1 MIKNLVMF
9 VSIAVLLA
17 GANVQAQEP
26 ELYELRTYT
35 THEGKLEALHA
46 RFRNH
51 TQTLFENHG
60 MRNIGYWVPTDTPNT
75 LVYLIAHES
84 AEAAK
89 ISWENFVADPQ
100 WQTVYKTSI
109 IDGPLVSK
117 IDSSFMSATDYSP
130 MR

>member
-1 MIKNLVMF
+1 MF